1 MRNNRFPIVVVVAGS
16 TTAGQQLTE
25 VELNECFKGCDE
37 TLRLE
42 RDKKLVLAFI
52 ESMMHK
58 IAPNL
63 CAMVGS
69 SIAAQLIGLAGEA
82 RVTILSFFRP
92 IICGGVAC
100 LSVAGGLQAL
110 AQMPAC
116 NVQVMGQQK
125 NFGMGLSNIAAS
137 NMPHIGVLFYCDLV
151 QVGVIASLYITMVRC
166 LIVCT

>member
-82 RVTILSFFRP
+82 RVTILSFFFRLFVVVLLVSLLQVDCRRSLRCPHAMCKSWGSRRTSAWACPTSLPP
-92 IICGGVAC
+92 ICRTSAYYSTV
-100 LSVAGGLQAL
+100 
-110 AQMPAC
+110 
-116 NVQVMGQQK
+116 
-125 NFGMGLSNIAAS
+125 
-137 NMPHIGVLFYCDLV
+137 
-151 QVGVIASLYITMVRC
+151 T
-166 LIVCT
+166 